1 VSGTIPVV
9 DLTAYTGA
17 TPSSGGAAARAAFV
31 RTLGEGL
38 ERFGFVAVS
47 GHGIAPATLEAA
59 YAVARQVF
67 ALPTDVKR
75 GYETPQDGRQRGYTS
90 FGVEHAKD
98 TVVPDLKEFW
108 HVGRTLP
115 ADHPAHTSGD
125 VPYNRHP
132 TEVPDFGPLFD
143 ALFVQMERF
152 AHQLLVGVAEYL
164 GQPPSYFREMVTNG
178 NSVLR
183 LINYPEL
190 GGGVPGGALRAA
202 AHEDINLLTVL
213 PVSTRP
219 GLELLT
225 REGVWLPVHVPP
237 DVMVCDTGDM
247 MQLLTGGQLPA
258 TTHRVVNPG
267 GRDGGRLSMPFFLHP
282 HPDWVL
288 TPLRG
293 DVEPVRT
300 REFLHER
307 LKAIGVA

>member
-1 VSGTIPVV
+1 VSGSIPVV
-9 DLTAYTGA
+9 DLTHFTGSD
-17 TPSSGGAAARAAFV
+17 PEARAAFV
-31 RTLGEGL
+31 KTLGEGL
-38 ERFGFVAVS
+38 ERFGFVAVL
-47 GHGIAPATLEAA
+47 GHGIEPAALERA
-59 YAVARQVF
+59 YAMARALF
-67 ALPTDVKR
+67 ALPTALKQS
-75 GYETPQDGRQRGYTS
+75 YETPEDGRQRGYTS

-108 HVGRTLP
+108 HVGRTLG
-115 ADHPAHTSGD
+115 ADHPLHRSGD
-125 VPYNRHP
+125 VPPNRHP
-132 TEVPDFGPLFD
+132 AEVPEFGAHFD
-143 ALFVQMERF
+143 AHFAAMERF
-152 AHQLLVGVAEYL
+152 ANLLLEAVAEYL
-164 GQPPSYFREMVTNG
+164 GKSPSYFRDMVRDG

-183 LINYPEL
+183 LIHYPEL
-190 GGGVPGGALRAA
+190 GGGVPGGAVRAA

-225 REGVWLPVHVPP
+225 REGEWMAIDVPP

-247 MQLLTGGQLPA
+247 MQLLTGGRLPA

-267 GRDGGRLSMPFFLHP
+267 GKDGGRLSMPFFLHP

-293 DVEPVRT
+293 DAPPVKT
-300 REFLHER
+300 RDFLHER